1 MRYQGAQKCVLC
13 PGSQGRLVLE
23 LGWLLL
29 RPQSYIFCLFL
40 PFPFSELAARPSCPH
55 GEVTFECVLFACLD
69 ARANVYKCW
78 WNQDFACRMKNISC
92 HEVLAWRQAPLHLH
106 ILPVCWSELSPWCC
120 RRQGAWDRDGEQG
133 PPLLAPWGAS
143 SPPLLYSLFIHILQQ
158 GAIYLDVPAQQN
170 LIFLTA
176 MIVSPRLLF
185 ENRKIHAAKMERFD
199 EYLHAFSALSLL
211 HIIENFRTSP
221 QHLKHRFQF
230 TFISDTTKWIPN
242 SPSIVNSSL
251 FWGKEWRKGSE
262 RNPRVVHNNNSQRSK
277 YP

>member
-1 MRYQGAQKCVLC
+1 MEKWPL
-13 PGSQGRLVLE
+13 
-23 LGWLLL
+23 
-29 RPQSYIFCLFL
+29 
-40 PFPFSELAARPSCPH
+40 
-55 GEVTFECVLFACLD
+55 
-69 ARANVYKCW
+69 NVYFLAVW
-78 WNQDFACRMKNISC
+78 MQGQTWNQDFACRTENISC

-106 ILPVCWSELSPWCC
+106 ILPVCWSELLPWCY
-120 RRQGAWDRDGEQG
+120 RRWGAWGRDGEQG
-133 PPLLAPWGAS
+133 PPLPAPRGAP
-143 SPPLLYSLFIHILQQ
+143 SPPLLYSLFIHISQQ

-230 TFISDTTKWIPN
+230 TFISDTTKSIPN
-242 SPSIVNSSL
+242 SLSIVNSSL

-262 RNPRVVHNNNSQRSK
+262 RHPRVVHNNNSQRTK
-277 YP
+277 YS